1 MYKAKFSYG
10 LYSKY
15 GLRLTISAQTHLKA
29 LISQMWSLRQQFD
42 ALILF
47 AGEWEAISQVRA
59 SRFCKSNL
67 KVWQA
72 QFVYTSHI
80 TQQI

>member
-1 MYKAKFSYG
+1 MVYIRNMALK
-10 LYSKY
+10 LM
-15 GLRLTISAQTHLKA
+15 ISAQTHLKA
-29 LISQMWSLRQQFD
+29 LISRMWSLRQQFD

-47 AGEWEAISQVRA
+47 AGEWEVISHVRA
-59 SRFCKSNL
+59 SRFYKSNL
-67 KVWQA
+67 KVWQV